1 MFCSHAQ
8 PRASTPWLALVAF
21 GAALAACTRTPDYS
35 GTLTFKRD
43 GKLVKAL
50 PLSELLQLPGAGE
63 IATSDPYYGERKR
76 FRAFP
81 IVAALAAGYGDNPAQ
96 LREGAYVL
104 VALDGYRVPIEA
116 ARLLDDGAYVAV
128 DDLDV
133 PGFAPIGPRKV
144 SPQPAYLI
152 WAGEGK
158 SNLETH
164 PRPWQLTSIE
174 RVPEDTLY
182 PHTRPTNAPEG
193 GPARAGFKLF
203 RERCIRCHAI
213 NREGGSVGPELNVPQ
228 SIVAYRPEAQIRAYI
243 KNPLTF
249 RYGAMP
255 ANPDLSEA
263 DLDALIAYFRAISA
277 EPYDPSVRHG
287 P

>member
-1 MFCSHAQ
+1 MNLL
-8 PRASTPWLALVAF
+8 WLVLVGLVACSRAPRYE
-21 GAALAACTRTPDYS
+21 GSLA
-35 GTLTFKRD
+35 FKRD
-43 GKLVKAL
+43 GKLVKSIPLDAL
-50 PLSELLQLPGAGE
+50 MRLDGAGE
-63 IATSDPYYGERKR
+63 IESSDPYYEARKR

-81 IVAALAAGYGDNPAQ
+81 IVGALAAGYSEEPAK

-116 ARLLDDGAYVAV
+116 ARLLEDGAYVAV
-128 DDLDV
+128 DDVDV

-144 SPQPAYLI
+144 SPMPAYLI
-152 WAGEGK
+152 WSGQVRT
-158 SNLETH
+158 NLESH
-164 PRPWQLTSIE
+164 PRPWQLTTIE
-174 RVPEDTLY
+174 RVPEETLY
-182 PHTRPTNAPEG
+182 PHTRPRGMADGSPVQH
-193 GPARAGFKLF
+193 GFRLF

-228 SIVAYRPEAQIRAYI
+228 SIVAYRPEEQIRAYI

-255 ANPDLSEA
+255 ANPDLSDA
-263 DLDALIAYFRAISA
+263 DLDALIAYLRAMSA
-277 EPYDPSVRHG
+277 EPHDPASNKA

>member
-1 MFCSHAQ
+1 VRRTNGGQARSWNLLWVA
-8 PRASTPWLALVAF
+8 PLV
-21 GAALAACTRTPDYS
+21 LAACARAPAYEGS
-35 GTLTFKRD
+35 LTFKRD
-43 GKLVKAL
+43 GKVVKTL
-50 PLSELLQLPGAGE
+50 PLRDLAQLPGAAE
-63 IATSDPYYGERKR
+63 IETTDPYYKGQKR

-81 IVAALAAGYGDNPAQ
+81 IVPALLAGYGGSAAA

-104 VALDGYRVPIEA
+104 VAQDGYRVPVDA

-128 DDLDV
+128 DDVDV

-144 SPQPAYLI
+144 SPLPAYLI
-152 WAGEGK
+152 WIGEGRT
-158 SNLETH
+158 NLETH

-174 RVPEDTLY
+174 RVPEETLY
-182 PHTRPTNAPEG
+182 PHTRPKDAPEG
-193 GPARAGFKLF
+193 SAALQGFRLF

-228 SIVAYRPEAQIRAYI
+228 SIVAYRPEPQIRAYI
-243 KNPLTF
+243 KDPLTF

-255 ANPDLSEA
+255 ANPDLSDA
-263 DLDALIAYFRAISA
+263 DLDGLIAYFRAMSA
-277 EPYDPSVRHG
+277 QPYDPATKKT

>member
-1 MFCSHAQ
+1 VNLLA
-8 PRASTPWLALVAF
+8 LALV
-21 GAALAACTRTPDYS
+21 GLVACSRAQRIE
-35 GTLTFKRD
+35 GMLTFKRD
-43 GKLVKAL
+43 GKVVKTV
-50 PLSELLQLPGAGE
+50 PLQELMQLEGAGE
-63 IATSDPYYGERKR
+63 IDTTDPYYDARKR

-81 IVAALAAGYGDNPAQ
+81 IVPALVAGFGEPPAK

-116 ARLLDDGAYVAV
+116 ARLLDDGAFVAV

-144 SPQPAYLI
+144 SPLPAYLI
-152 WAGEGK
+152 WSGHGRN
-158 SNLETH
+158 NLESH

-174 RVPEDTLY
+174 RMPEETLY
-182 PHTRPTNAPEG
+182 PHTRPEPMADGSPLQH
-193 GPARAGFKLF
+193 GFRLF

-228 SIVAYRPEAQIRAYI
+228 SIIAYRPEAQIRAYI

-263 DLDALIAYFRAISA
+263 DLDALIAYFRAISSQ
-277 EPYDPSVRHG
+277 PYDPASKQA